1 MDGTDGINS
10 VEIFDSTLRDGAQ
23 GEGISFSAD
32 DKLKILQRL
41 DSFGVSFVEA
51 GNPGSN
57 PKDLEFFRRARDMKL
72 KNSKLVAF
80 GSTRRKNIA
89 AEEDGNLNALLTADT
104 EYVAVFG
111 KSWLLHVDVILD
123 TDPEENLAMIRDT
136 VGYLTA
142 KGRKVIFDAE
152 HFFDGY
158 KDNAEYA
165 LKTLKAAEE
174 AGAVTA
180 ALCDTN
186 GGCFPDEIA
195 EIVTAAAN
203 SVKIPV
209 GIHCHND
216 GGCAVANTLAAVKA
230 GASQVQGTFIGI
242 GERCGNTNLSSV
254 IPNLQLKMGIG
265 CIGENKLGELTEA
278 ACYIAEIAN
287 IKLAGSMPYVGR
299 NAFGH
304 KGGMHADG
312 VAKCPKTFEHIAP
325 ESVGNERNFILS
337 EVSGRSTVLSKLT
350 EYDRTLDKNSS
361 ETKRIMD
368 KLKRLESA
376 GYQFEAAGASF
387 ELLVLKELGRF
398 RPFFRIEH
406 FHVVSTQN
414 YAIDGLEKANAM
426 VKVKVGDKS
435 EITAD
440 EGDGPVNAIDR
451 ALRKALELFYPELKR
466 THLIDYKVRVIA
478 AGDSTAALT
487 RVLIESTDGESVWTT
502 VGASKDVIDASLM
515 ALLDAIE
522 YYLYHKE
529 EEKRE
534 KLNRKDKTKWE

>member
-1 MDGTDGINS
+1 MNKI
-10 VEIFDSTLRDGAQ
+10 EIFDSTLRDGAQ

-41 DSFGVSFVEA
+41 DNFGISFVEA

-57 PKDLEFFRRARDMKL
+57 PKDLDFFRRAKALKL
-72 KNSKLVAF
+72 NNAKLVAF
-80 GSTRRKNIA
+80 GSTRRKNEA
-89 AEEDGNLNALLTADT
+89 VEEDANLKALIDAGT
-104 EYVAVFG
+104 EYVTVFG
-111 KSWLLHVDVILD
+111 KSWLLHVNVILD
-123 TDPEENLAMIRDT
+123 TVPEENLAMITDT
-136 VGYLTA
+136 IRYLAA
-142 KGRKVIFDAE
+142 KGKRVIFDSE

-165 LKTLKAAEE
+165 LKTLRAAEE
-174 AGAVTA
+174 AGAVFVV
-180 ALCDTN
+180 LCDTN
-186 GGCFPDEIA
+186 GGCFPDEIGA
-195 EIVTAAAN
+195 MTAAAVN
-203 SVKIPV
+203 AVHIPV

-216 GGCAVANTLAAVKA
+216 CGCAAANTLAAVKA
-230 GASQVQGTFIGI
+230 GASHIQGTFIGI
-242 GERCGNTNLSSV
+242 GERCGNTNLSTV
-254 IPNLQLKMGIG
+254 IPNLQLKMGVH
-265 CIGENKLGELTEA
+265 CVPEESLSALTET

-312 VAKCPKTFEHIAP
+312 VAKCSASFEHISP
-325 ESVGNERNFILS
+325 EKVGNERNFLLS
-337 EVSGRSTVLSKLT
+337 EVSGRSAVLSKLLNF
-350 EYDRTLDKNSS
+350 DKTLGKSS
-361 ETKRIMD
+361 PETKRILE
-368 KLKRLESA
+368 KLKQLESC

-398 RPFFRIEH
+398 QPFFRIEH
-406 FHVVSTQN
+406 FHVVSTRN
-414 YAIDGLEKANAM
+414 YDLNAVQKANAM
-426 VKVKVGDKS
+426 VKVKVGDKF

-451 ALRKALELFYPELKR
+451 ALRKALEVFYPQLKR

-502 VGASKDVIDASLM
+502 VGASKDIIDASLM
-515 ALLDAIE
+515 ALIDAIE
-522 YYLYHKE
+522 FYLYHVQE
-529 EEKRE
+529 LKRKSTE
-534 KLNRKDKTKWE
+534 RRE

>member
-1 MDGTDGINS
+1 MTDI
-10 VEIFDSTLRDGAQ
+10 EIFDSTLRDGAQ

-41 DSFGVSFVEA
+41 DDFGVAYVEA

-57 PKDLEFFRRARDMKL
+57 PKDLEFFKRAKNLKL
-72 KNSKLVAF
+72 KNAKLVAF
-80 GSTRRKNIA
+80 GSTRRKNITP
-89 AEEDGNLNALLTADT
+89 EEDANLNALLTAET
-104 EYVAVFG
+104 EYAAVFG

-123 TDPEENLAMIRDT
+123 TTPEENLAMIRDT
-136 VGYLTA
+136 IAYLTA

-158 KDNAEYA
+158 KDDPEYA
-165 LKTLKAAEE
+165 LSTLKTAEE
-174 AGAVTA
+174 AGAVA
-180 ALCDTN
+180 VVLCDTN
-186 GGCFPDEIA
+186 GGCFPDEIS
-195 EIVTAAAN
+195 EIVKAAVD
-203 SVKIPV
+203 SVNISV

-216 GGCAVANTLAAVKA
+216 NDCAAACSLAAVKA
-230 GASQVQGTFIGI
+230 GATQVQGTFIGI
-242 GERCGNTNLSSV
+242 GERCGNTNLSTV
-254 IPNLQLKMGIG
+254 IPNLQLKMNIR
-265 CIGENKLGELTEA
+265 CVPEESMSNLTET

-287 IKLAGSMPYVGR
+287 MKLVGSMPYVGR

-312 VAKCPKTFEHIAP
+312 VAKCSKTFEHISP
-325 ESVGNERNFILS
+325 ESVGNERNFLLS
-337 EVSGRSTVLSKLT
+337 EVSGRSTVLSKLS
-350 EYDRTLDKNSS
+350 EFDKTLDKNSP

-368 KLKRLESA
+368 KLKKLEGA

-398 RPFFRIEH
+398 QPFFTIEH

-426 VKVKVGDKS
+426 VKVNVGDRF

-451 ALRKALELFYPELKR
+451 ALRKALELFYPQLKK

-522 YYLYHKE
+522 YFLYHKE
-529 EEKRE
+529 EEKR
-534 KLNRKDKTKWE
+534 NIININAKTK